1 MDRVV
6 LRHLSGSKR
15 QQVEE
20 IPVDRARDLLI
31 GRDPA
36 AQVKFDPDQDDL
48 VGRQHARILQDAS
61 DPQKYSIVDLN
72 SRNGTYVNRQ
82 RVAGTVVLNP
92 GDVIQLGP
100 GGPEFQF
107 DLDPPPATL
116 VKATRLAAGPVPATR
131 ESAAPATV
139 ASGKATVGKET
150 VERMV
155 SEARRDTAR
164 KSWVGIAASLIV
176 AVGLIGL
183 AAWQWNRRADAIA
196 GQTGA
201 IAAQLQN
208 QPLTTR
214 QIADQFAHS
223 AVFIEFSW
231 KLVFAGTG
239 EQIYHEYHVFT
250 DEKTGRPIA
259 DQSGNV
265 KTAPIFLRLANGRIV
280 PRLTLD
286 RGAMQQNA
294 AISCN
299 GSGSGFVVTTDGF
312 VLTNRHVAANW
323 EARYSCFPSSGEV
336 LLVTEGQKGAQRY
349 DIRQLPLSWIPAT
362 DGREVSG
369 KRFEGQN
376 TYLDVTFALNKLR
389 FPAQVARVSDRADVT
404 LIKVNTPQ
412 PVKKVDLF
420 DATNE
425 LRVGNVITVI
435 GYPGVSPDVYV
446 ATKSVDALSTERRV
460 SVIPDPTV
468 TPGTIGRII
477 RGQMNATQ
485 GTVFDYSSGFGDT
498 LQLTINETGAGNSGG
513 PVFDDKGRVIAI
525 YTYGRSDM
533 QGTTVSFAVPIKYGL
548 ELMGTSAAVSN

>member
-20 IPVDRARDLLI
+20 YPVDRARDLLV

-48 VGRQHARILQDAS
+48 VGRQHARILQDPS
-61 DPQKYSIVDLN
+61 DPQRYSIVDLN

-82 RVAGTVVLNP
+82 RVLGTVVLTP

-107 DLDPPPATL
+107 DLDPPPAHL
-116 VKATRLAAGPVPATR
+116 VKSTRLAESAAPVPATR
-131 ESAAPATV
+131 ESASPGTAAAATPGKV
-139 ASGKATVGKET
+139 AIGKET

-155 SEARRDTAR
+155 TQAR
-164 KSWVGIAASLIV
+164 KESTRTSWMGIAASLLV
-176 AVGLIGL
+176 AVGLI
-183 AAWQWNRRADAIA
+183 AAVAYAWNRRTASLEA
-196 GQTGA
+196 QTGQIQTTLA
-201 IAAQLQN
+201 N

-214 QIADQFAHS
+214 QVADAFTAS
-223 AVFIEFSW
+223 TVFIEFSW
-231 KLVFAGTG
+231 KLVFTGTG
-239 EQIYHEYHVFT
+239 EPIYHEYYVYR
-250 DEKTGRPIA
+250 DKDGKPVEA
-259 DQSGNV
+259 
-265 KTAPIFLRLANGRIV
+265 APIFIRLASGRIV
-280 PRLTLD
+280 PKLTLD
-286 RGAMQQNA
+286 RGAAQQNA
-294 AISCN
+294 AISC
-299 GSGSGFVVTTDGF
+299 GGAGSGFVVTTDGF

-323 EARYSCFPSSGEV
+323 ESRYSCFPDRGKAIV
-336 LLVTEGQKGAQRY
+336 IIEGQKDPAEV
-349 DIRQLPLSWIPAT
+349 DVRQLPLDWIPAT
-362 DGREVSG
+362 DGREVMG

-425 LRVGNVITVI
+425 TKVGNVVTVI
-435 GYPGVSPDVYV
+435 GYPAISPNVYV
-446 ATKSVDALSTERRV
+446 RTQSVDAMSSERRTT
-460 SVIPDPTV
+460 VIPDPTV

-498 LQLTINETGAGNSGG
+498 LQLTINETGSGNSGG
-513 PVFDDKGRVIAI
+513 PVFDDRGRVIGI
-525 YTYGRSDM
+525 FTYGRWDNT
-533 QGTTVSFAVPIKYGL
+533 GTAVSFAVPIKYGL
-548 ELMGTSAAVSN
+548 ELMGTSPAVTN